1 MLTSSLA
8 LSHRGLQYRGVAK
21 SVYSRCVDM
30 ATEILGG
37 QEAVAT
43 YLGATPEAVASWASG
58 AAEPALDFF
67 LRLVELIEQKTVN
80 AARSATVVRS
90 RRDETG

>member
-1 MLTSSLA
+1 M
-8 LSHRGLQYRGVAK
+8 AK

>member
-1 MLTSSLA
+1 M
-8 LSHRGLQYRGVAK
+8 AK
-21 SVYSRCVDM
+21 SVYCRCVDM

-43 YLGATPEAVASWASG
+43 YLGATPEMVASWAAGSS
-58 AAEPALDFF
+58 EPALNFF
-67 LRLVELIEQKTVN
+67 LRLVALIEEKTVN

-90 RRDETG
+90 RRDESS

>member
-1 MLTSSLA
+1 LFA
-8 LSHRGLQYRGVAK
+8 RDRHYRGMAK
-21 SVYSRCVDM
+21 NVYSRTVDM
-30 ATEILGG
+30 AAEILGG

-43 YLGATPEAVASWASG
+43 YLGATPEMVAAWATG

-67 LRLVELIEQKTVN
+67 LKLVELIEQKTVN

-90 RRDETG
+90 RRDESR